1 MSKQLQ
7 SSELKMSSSAWF
19 WLIMLSIVW
28 GGSFFF
34 IEVCLR
40 DLPTLTIVF
49 FRVLLAAIALYI
61 YLAIT
66 RTPMPTDPKIWRD
79 FFGMGFLNNLV
90 PFSLIVYGQT
100 FIESGLASI
109 LNATMPIFTVI
120 LAHFLTRD
128 ERINSGKLLG
138 VILGLIGVITLIGPE
153 ALKGFTGNVTGQ
165 LAVLAGAVSYAF
177 AGIFGKRF
185 RGIPSSVTATGM
197 LTCSAIMLAP
207 IVAFV
212 DKPWQYSPSIVTIA
226 ALLGLAVLS
235 TAIAYL
241 MFFYVL
247 NVGGA
252 TNVSLVTLLIPVSA
266 VLLGALI
273 LGERLQWTAFAGMGF
288 IILGLL
294 AINGKLFQ
302 LFGRR

>member
-1 MSKQLQ
+1 
-7 SSELKMSSSAWF
+7 
-19 WLIMLSIVW
+19 
-28 GGSFFF
+28 
-34 IEVCLR
+34 
-40 DLPTLTIVF
+40 
-49 FRVLLAAIALYI
+49 
-61 YLAIT
+61 
-66 RTPMPTDPKIWRD
+66 MPTDPKIWRD

-128 ERINSGKLLG
+128 
-138 VILGLIGVITLIGPE
+138 IGPE